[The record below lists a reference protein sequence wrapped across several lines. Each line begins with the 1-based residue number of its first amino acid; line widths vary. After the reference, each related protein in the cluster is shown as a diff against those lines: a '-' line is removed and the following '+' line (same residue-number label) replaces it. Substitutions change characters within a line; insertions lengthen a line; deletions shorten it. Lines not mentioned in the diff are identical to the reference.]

1 MNKFKAL
8 YLVIFILIQQ
18 IATAQFVP
26 DFKRNADRFYAQGD
40 FYSAAIYYEKYL
52 NNRKSKDTITIYN
65 PYAVKQSLKKKN
77 VAPALKPAKGISISE
92 IMNRIAEGYKS
103 VNDYKNAENWYS
115 QVAANDK
122 ATYPLSEFKLGVCQ
136 RANAKYNEAEATF
149 TNFLSTYTLDDE
161 YSQQAKSELANLKFL
176 IAQKAGK
183 EKDLFKIGKTAINVN
198 QSQCG
203 SYAPFVQKG
212 VLYFTSTSKDTNEAK
227 QKNAPYLNNIY
238 ISNEN
243 ETLRL
248 NLPTFE
254 GGDQGTPCFTPNGNT
269 IFFTRRKKENG
280 KEVYGIYKSSKNLNG
295 VWSDPEKLG
304 LDINMEGF
312 ISKQPNVTNDGKY
325 LLFASNMPGGQGKF
339 DIWYANLDATG
350 NVGKPTNFGTSVNS
364 KEDEEAPFYHNPS
377 MQIVFASKGRI
388 GMGGFDLYTAK
399 GVIGESFTTPA
410 NIGYPI
416 NTEKD
421 DIYFYSNDDKYLLRN
436 FYMSSDRESVC
447 LEMYSA
453 SKIIKKFIGGKI
465 VDSKTLQPLSGV
477 TVGIVNENG
486 KTIGNSITDADGKFL
501 YETDPYN
508 SYKANAN
515 KEDYKSF
522 ADAGN
527 MKDFNSDVQILEDWK
542 LEAIE
547 KPVIVDN
554 PPPAKPLIV
563 RFEFDKFDIE
573 EEYKPSLDSLAALL
587 KREPNLTVEIGGYT
601 DEKGSEK
608 YNLKL
613 SNKRA
618 KAGKDYLI
626 KTYGIDGN
634 RLSTKAYGK
643 CCPIEKEINDD
654 GTDNEA
660 ARKVNRRLEF
670 RISGL

>member
-1 MNKFKAL
+1 MNKFKIL
-8 YLVIFILIQQ
+8 YIVIFLLMQQ
-18 IATAQFVP
+18 TASAQFVT

-40 FYSAAIYYEKYL
+40 YYSAAIYYEKYL
-52 NNRKSKDTITIYN
+52 NNKKSKDTTTLYN
-65 PYAVKQSLKKKN
+65 PYAVKQSDIKKKTTT
-77 VAPALKPAKGISISE
+77 VAKPAKGVSISE
-92 IMNRIAEGYKS
+92 IMHRIAEGYKS

-115 QVAANDK
+115 QVAASDK
-122 ATYPLSEFKLGVCQ
+122 ANYPLSEYNLGVCQ
-136 RANAKYNEAEATF
+136 RANAKYNDAEATF
-149 TNFLSTYTLDDE
+149 TSFLSTHTTDDE
-161 YSQQAKSELANLKFL
+161 YSQQAKAELANLKFL

-183 EKDLFKIGKTAINVN
+183 EKDLFKISKTAINVN

-203 SYAPFVQKG
+203 SYAPFVQNG
-212 VLYFTSTSKDTNEAK
+212 ILYFTSTSKDTNEAK
-227 QKNAPYLNNIY
+227 VKNAPYLNNIY

-254 GGDQGTPCFTPNGNT
+254 SGDQGTACFTPNGNT

-280 KEVYGIYKSSKNLNG
+280 KYIYGIYKSTKNLNG
-295 VWSDPEKLG
+295 VWSEPEKLSN
-304 LDINMEGF
+304 DINVEGY
-312 ISKQPNVTNDGKY
+312 ISKQPNVSKDGKY
-325 LLFASNMPGGQGKF
+325 LLFASNMPGGFGKF
-339 DIWYANLDATG
+339 DLWYSAIDNNGNLS
-350 NVGKPTNFGTSVNS
+350 KPSNFGASVNS
-364 KEDEEAPFYHNPS
+364 KEDEEAPFYHVPS
-377 MQIVFASKGRI
+377 MQLVFASKGRI
-388 GMGGFDLYTAK
+388 GMGGFDLFTAK
-399 GVIGESFTTPA
+399 GLIGESFTAPT

-421 DIYFYSNDDKYLLRN
+421 DIYFYSNDDKYLLKN

-453 SKIIKKFIGGKI
+453 SKIIKKFIGGKV
-465 VDSKTLQPLSGV
+465 VDSKTLQPLNGV
-477 TVGIVNENG
+477 SVNIVNENG
-486 KTIGNSITDADGKFL
+486 KSIGSSLTDADGKFI

-508 SYKANAN
+508 TYQAKAS

-522 ADAGN
+522 TDAGN
-527 MKDFNSDVQILEDWK
+527 LKDFNADVQILDDWK

-547 KPVIVDN
+547 KPVIIDT

-563 RFEFDKFDIE
+563 RFEFDKFEIE
-573 EEYKPSLDSLAALL
+573 DEYKPSLDSLAALL

-613 SNKRA
+613 SGKRA
-618 KAGKDYLI
+618 KAGKDYLV
-626 KTYGIDGN
+626 KNYGIDAK

-643 CCPIEKEINDD
+643 CCPIEKEVNED

-660 ARKVNRRLEF
+660 ARKTNRRLEF